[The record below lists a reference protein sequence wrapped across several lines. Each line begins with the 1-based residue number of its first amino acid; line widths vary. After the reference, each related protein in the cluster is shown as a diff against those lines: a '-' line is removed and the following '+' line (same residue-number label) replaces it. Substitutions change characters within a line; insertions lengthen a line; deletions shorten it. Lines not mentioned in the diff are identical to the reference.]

1 MQSVFTINPI
11 VVPKPS
17 ESHCGRG
24 FPRLT
29 RPSLQ
34 SFLPD
39 AFCKAESRITRTEE
53 DFQRLTRLSLQSLG
67 YRSLTCI
74 FECFYCGSVDDYGC
88 FLRNGGGSDGIPSGT
103 HDQDAFHANELFVK
117 DAVDGTTDLF

>member
-1 MQSVFTINPI
+1 MPSVFTINPMMGMEH
-11 VVPKPS
+11 S
-17 ESHCGRG
+17 ESLCGRG

-34 SFLPD
+34 SFYPD
-39 AFCKAESRITRTEE
+39 PFCKAESHTARTGQ